1 MLPYCGRTLLEGL
14 LRDLQVAHVAHVAH
28 AALTH
33 ERWQDGGTSMCS

>member
-14 LRDLQVAHVAHVAH
+14 LRDLQVAHVAH

-33 ERWQDGGTSMCS
+33 ERWRDGGTSMCS